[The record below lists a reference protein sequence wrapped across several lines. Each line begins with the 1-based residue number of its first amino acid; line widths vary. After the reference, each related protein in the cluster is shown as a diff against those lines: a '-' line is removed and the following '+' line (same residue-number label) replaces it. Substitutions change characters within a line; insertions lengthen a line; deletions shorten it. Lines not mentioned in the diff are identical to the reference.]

1 VLRSQPRSPSAFRK
15 IVLNLDSLLKSESVK
30 THFEGTHRTI
40 SPETTWARMSPF
52 LPSLGITRLANVTGL
67 DRVGIPVYMSCR
79 PNSRSLAVSQGK
91 GLSNISAKVS
101 ALMESTEQWH
111 GEFNSCLTRV
121 ESYAHLKSGALVC
134 DPDLL
139 PLVERSAFTS
149 SRPIPW
155 AMGTDLLGGRP
166 IWVPYEMVH
175 VNTTVP
181 FVPGS
186 GCFVSGSNGLASGNN
201 LLEAILHGLY
211 ELVERDALALWEVA
225 TPDRWS
231 YRRVDCTTIDDP
243 GCRWLLAQFENAN
256 IAVMIWEIGSDV
268 GLPVFV
274 CIISDRESDS
284 LLRPLPASSGSG
296 CHSDRAVALSRA
308 LSEAAQSR
316 LTSIAGSRDDMYRYQ
331 YGTTQSEDAIQFYRK
346 LANDAQASVDFIS
359 APTFKSPA
367 LAEDL
372 VHLLDCLR
380 RISIEHVVVIDL
392 SYPGL
397 PVSVARVIVPGL
409 EGPTHAK
416 SYRPG
421 PRARSRASWKQ

>member
-1 VLRSQPRSPSAFRK
+1 MLRSQPRCPSALRK
-15 IVLNLDSLLKSESVK
+15 IVLNLDSLLKSESAK

-155 AMGTDLLGGRP
+155 AMGTDLLSGRP

-211 ELVERDALALWEVA
+211 ELVERDALALWEIA

-231 YRRVDCTTIDDP
+231 YRRVDS
-243 GCRWLLAQFENAN
+243 A
-256 IAVMIWEIGSDV
+256 
-268 GLPVFV
+268 
-274 CIISDRESDS
+274 SDRRS
-284 LLRPLPASSGSG
+284 RMPLASGAIRERQHRG
-296 CHSDRAVALSRA
+296 
-308 LSEAAQSR
+308 
-316 LTSIAGSRDDMYRYQ
+316 DDMGNRQ
-331 YGTTQSEDAIQFYRK
+331 RCG
-346 LANDAQASVDFIS
+346 
-359 APTFKSPA
+359 
-367 LAEDL
+367 
-372 VHLLDCLR
+372 
-380 RISIEHVVVIDL
+380 
-392 SYPGL
+392 
-397 PVSVARVIVPGL
+397 VARFYV
-409 EGPTHAK
+409 H
-416 SYRPG
+416 YFRPG
-421 PRARSRASWKQ
+421 ERLVVKAAAGCFRVRVSF